1 MSAAASAASTVAK
14 KAMKGA
20 KHWPHKSPTFVKVVE
35 NNLPIQISPEHDK
48 PMGSWTS
55 DQIRAAVT
63 DNVMLTWAPGKAR
76 HNTPIITRGEGVY
89 LYDDQGNKFLDW
101 TSQAVCSNLGY
112 DLPKTV
118 TDATM
123 KQMTELPYIYGGLGI
138 VEGRARLSKLLA
150 EILPGD
156 LEGMVFPSSGSEAN
170 EAAIMCARRYT
181 GKYKVINWYRSY
193 HGGTT
198 NSQQATGDFRRWFGG
213 DHVPG
218 FVKAP
223 NPFPLFWDLAGSTE
237 EERTQMALNML
248 EEQVL
253 NEGPD
258 TVAMIQF
265 ESVVGGGGV
274 LVPPPGYMQGVRAI
288 CDKYNILLHCDE
300 VMVGF
305 GRTGKLFGFQH
316 YDGVIPDILTAAK
329 GLSSAALPISMMA
342 VRKHIQEAF
351 DDKPLGWGSTY
362 AAHPV
367 AVACAY
373 ENVKHLIKADV
384 LGHVQSLAPQFEDSM
399 RTIAEN
405 HPCIKQYRSIGLFGC
420 FDVHTPEGKN
430 PQLQH
435 TAIDS
440 AFVKYKKA
448 YTDNRLIGLL
458 RPPHL
463 HVAPPL
469 IISEDELM
477 DGFERQD
484 RALYAL
490 DDALGY

>member
-1 MSAAASAASTVAK
+1 
-14 KAMKGA
+14 
-20 KHWPHKSPTFVKVVE
+20 
-35 NNLPIQISPEHDK
+35 
-48 PMGSWTS
+48 
-55 DQIRAAVT
+55 
-63 DNVMLTWAPGKAR
+63 
-76 HNTPIITRGEGVY
+76 
-89 LYDDQGNKFLDW
+89 
-101 TSQAVCSNLGY
+101 
-112 DLPKTV
+112 
-118 TDATM
+118 
-123 KQMTELPYIYGGLGI
+123 
-138 VEGRARLSKLLA
+138 
-150 EILPGD
+150 
-156 LEGMVFPSSGSEAN
+156 
-170 EAAIMCARRYT
+170 
-181 GKYKVINWYRSY
+181 
-193 HGGTT
+193 
-198 NSQQATGDFRRWFGG
+198 
-213 DHVPG
+213 
-218 FVKAP
+218 
-223 NPFPLFWDLAGSTE
+223 
-237 EERTQMALNML
+237 
-248 EEQVL
+248 
-253 NEGPD
+253 
-258 TVAMIQF
+258 
-265 ESVVGGGGV
+265 
-274 LVPPPGYMQGVRAI
+274 
-288 CDKYNILLHCDE
+288 
-300 VMVGF
+300 MVGF

-316 YDGVIPDILTAAK
+316 YDGVVPDILTAAK

-384 LGHVQSLAPQFEDSM
+384 IGHVQRLAPKFEDSM
-399 RTIAEN
+399 KTIAEN
-405 HPCIKQYRSIGLFGC
+405 HPCVKQYRSIGMFGC

-440 AFVKYKKA
+440 AFVKYKKVRVLNLYLSFSWHSSFRVSHKIPWELYFCVQKA
-448 YTDNRLIGLL
+448 YTENGLIGLL